1 MHKFFILGLVIL
13 CIATACKR
21 LPDIQGHGEEFFQ
34 GVWAQDSMP
43 NDEMLLNYTQHK
55 FKISCDSF
63 YVDLVTHSKVNYYS
77 DACFNN
83 GLWREYAKGVYEVRH
98 DTIFFTGTYTK
109 SNYKQKITG
118 CYQIGQYLK
127 SFKILN
133 TGRDTLTLENTAN
146 QRIVK
151 LILREKILCVPKAL

>member
-1 MHKFFILGLVIL
+1 MHRILTLGVVVLCLV
-13 CIATACKR
+13 TSCKR
-21 LPDIQGHGEEFFQ
+21 LPDIQGKGEGFFQ
-34 GVWAQDSMP
+34 GVWSQDSVP
-43 NDEMLLNYTQHK
+43 NGNLLLSYTKHK

-77 DACFNN
+77 DSCFNN
-83 GLWREYAKGVYEVRH
+83 GVWKEYAKGVYEVRH

-109 SNYKQKITG
+109 SNYRQKITG

-133 TGRDTLTLENTAN
+133 TGSDTLLLENTAN
-146 QRIVK
+146 QRVVK
-151 LILREKILCVPKAL
+151 LILKEKVICVPKAL